1 MALPFVQGR
10 LRGEH
15 LSAQVAT
22 ECAHCHE
29 PLHIAVDSELQ
40 YQVAEEDARPL
51 VFAPLSVVKRGAPSI
66 IDCF

>member
-15 LSAQVAT
+15 LTALVST
-22 ECAHCHE
+22 ECAHCRQ
-29 PLHIAVDSELQ
+29 PMHIEVDSDLK
-40 YQVAEEDARPL
+40 YRVAEADARPL

-66 IDCF
+66 IDGF